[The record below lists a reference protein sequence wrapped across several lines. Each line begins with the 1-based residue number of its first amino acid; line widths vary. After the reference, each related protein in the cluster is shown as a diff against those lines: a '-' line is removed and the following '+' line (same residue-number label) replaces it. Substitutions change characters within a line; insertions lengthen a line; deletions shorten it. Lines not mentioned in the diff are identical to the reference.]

1 MSHRDVGTSGLA
13 GNARALQQALSLWL
27 RSVVFASVAFRL
39 DCQWTPLGLS
49 ATALLWGCSGAVCLT
64 DRWQQALEAG
74 RAILPGQVPAKMSY
88 QAFVKMLR
96 KWTSKL
102 RELLLL
108 AFRSQVERL
117 FPQLFRLYGFAI
129 FSGDGSRIDLPR
141 TKSQEA
147 VNSPAKY
154 RNPPKKRKKKGQ
166 TRAKVAKKSRSSAAA
181 RARQG
186 SKPMMWIT
194 TLWHV
199 TTGLAWDWRLGPS
212 DSSERAHLREM
223 LASLPLLSLIICDAG
238 FVGYDF
244 FKSIMDAKQ
253 ELLIRVGSNVRLL
266 RKLGTVCET
275 SQTVYLWP
283 EGARKRRQPPLVLRL
298 VVLNDGRKPVYLVTS
313 VLDEKKLSDAMVAD
327 LYRRRWGIELYYR
340 HLKQTF
346 GRGKLR
352 SHNAENADLEMHWSL
367 LGLGAMLLDTT
378 HELQRV
384 NIAPNRLG
392 VAAMLKAFRS
402 AITHYDRA
410 AKPGKSL
417 AKRLQAAIIDAYQRQ
432 SKASRN
438 YPRKHKET
446 AAGAPLIETATKS
459 QRQSANA
466 LTA

>member
-1 MSHRDVGTSGLA
+1 LEA
-13 GNARALQQALSLWL
+13 
-27 RSVVFASVAFRL
+27 
-39 DCQWTPLGLS
+39 
-49 ATALLWGCSGAVCLT
+49 
-64 DRWQQALEAG
+64 ALE
-74 RAILPGQVPAKMSY
+74 ILPGQVPAKMSY

-96 KWTSKL
+96 RWTPML
-102 RELLLL
+102 RETLLI
-108 AFRSQVERL
+108 AFRSQVEES
-117 FPQLFRLYGFAI
+117 FPKLFRLYGYAVYA
-129 FSGDGSRIDLPR
+129 GDGSRLDLPR

-154 RNPPKKRKKKGQ
+154 RNPPKKPKKKGQ
-166 TRAKVAKKSRSSAAA
+166 KTAKSKAKAKAAKKSRSSAAA

-199 TTGLAWDWRLGPS
+199 MTGLAWDWRLGPS

-253 ELLIRVGSNVRLL
+253 QLLIRVGSNVRLL

-283 EGARKRRQPPLVLRL
+283 DAAQKRKQAPLVLRL

-313 VLDEKKLSDAMVAD
+313 VLDEKKLSDARVAE

-346 GRGKLR
+346 GRAKLR
-352 SHNAENADLEMHWSL
+352 SHNAENADIEMHWAL
-367 LGLGAMLLDTT
+367 LSLGAMLLNTT
-378 HELQRV
+378 HELQKV
-384 NIAPNRLG
+384 NIPPNRLS

-402 AITHYDRA
+402 LILDYDRA
-410 AKPGKSL
+410 PKPGKSL
-417 AKRLQAAIIDAYQRQ
+417 NKRLQTAVIDDYQRK
-432 SKASRN
+432 SKASRD

-446 AAGAPLIETATKS
+446 AAGPPLIESATNT
-459 QRQSANA
+459 QRQFAKALATNSQKG

>member
-1 MSHRDVGTSGLA
+1 
-13 GNARALQQALSLWL
+13 
-27 RSVVFASVAFRL
+27 
-39 DCQWTPLGLS
+39 
-49 ATALLWGCSGAVCLT
+49 
-64 DRWQQALEAG
+64 LEA
-74 RAILPGQVPAKMSY
+74 ALVILPGQVPTKMSY

-96 KWTSKL
+96 RWTPKL
-102 RELLLL
+102 RESLLI
-108 AFRSQVERL
+108 AFRSQVETL
-117 FPQLFRLYGFAI
+117 FPKLFRLYGFAI
-129 FSGDGSRIDLPR
+129 FATDGSRIDLPR

-154 RNPPKKRKKKGQ
+154 RNLPKKPKKKGQ
-166 TRAKVAKKSRSSAAA
+166 KTAKSKSKAKAAKKSRSSAVA

-199 TTGLAWDWRLGPS
+199 TTGLAWNWRLGPS

-223 LASLPLLSLIICDAG
+223 LESLPLLSLVIGDAG

-244 FKSIMDAKQ
+244 FKSIIDAKQ
-253 ELLIRVGSNVRLL
+253 QLLIRVGSNVRLL

-275 SQTVYLWP
+275 AQTVYLWP
-283 EGARKRRQPPLVLRL
+283 EAAQKRKQPPLVLRL
-298 VVLNDGRKPVYLVTS
+298 IELHDGRKPVYLVTS
-313 VLDEKKLSDAMVAD
+313 VLDERTLCDAKIAD

-352 SHNAENADLEMHWSL
+352 SHNAENADLEMHWAL
-367 LGLGAMLLDTT
+367 LGLGAMLLKTT
-378 HELQRV
+378 NELQGV
-384 NIAPNRLG
+384 NIAPSRLS
-392 VAAMLKAFRS
+392 VTAMLKAFRS
-402 AITHYDRA
+402 VITDYDRA

-417 AKRLQAAIIDAYQRQ
+417 ETRLQAAIIDAYQRQ

-446 AAGAPLIETATKS
+446 AAGAPLIEAATKP
-459 QRQSANA
+459 QRQFAKA
-466 LTA
+466 LAF